1 MKIRNKQSP
10 KNILHIAVLANQLQ
24 VLLLKAYFKK
34 QSISKENLIA
44 IPLRNLS
51 LSNLYKEVYLTSQNI
66 FSRYF
71 WRSFSVSFSSIILR
85 IRLFLMKRPFYL
97 YLPWD
102 NEYGEILSKN
112 PLCIGVVY
120 VEEGDLSYWTKET
133 MYDPGLIQKDQIKE
147 RRLGPA
153 RKNLFSKFARKVICT
168 TNECFPCFSDN
179 KKEIIKKSDLINSGV
194 ESKLSPNSVIGV
206 MPSASR
212 IIEQDLTD
220 VIEAYLE
227 ANSSITHLKLH
238 PSFIFYPN
246 LDNQLELTLKKMR
259 LKHIEIIGDDV
270 ILEEEMLINKHC
282 LIGLNSSL
290 ERYAKI
296 FGSSYTIVEKMIHL
310 QFER

>member
-1 MKIRNKQSP
+1 M
-10 KNILHIAVLANQLQ
+10 
-24 VLLLKAYFKK
+24 
-34 QSISKENLIA
+34 
-44 IPLRNLS
+44 
-51 LSNLYKEVYLTSQNI
+51 
-66 FSRYF
+66 
-71 WRSFSVSFSSIILR
+71 
-85 IRLFLMKRPFYL
+85 
-97 YLPWD
+97 
-102 NEYGEILSKN
+102 
-112 PLCIGVVY
+112 
-120 VEEGDLSYWTKET
+120 
-133 MYDPGLIQKDQIKE
+133 
-147 RRLGPA
+147 
-153 RKNLFSKFARKVICT
+153 ICT

-227 ANSSITHLKLH
+227 ANRSITHLKLH

-259 LKHIEIIGDDV
+259 LNHIEIIGDDV